1 MKHVNVALFVPHLGC
16 KQQCSFCNQRT
27 ISGAPAAPTADD
39 VRRACEIAIKSGKT
53 DSASS
58 EIAFFGGSFT
68 AIKRDYMLS
77 LLTAAKPY
85 IDEGFFHGI
94 RISTRPDCVGDE
106 VLETLKAYRVTSVE
120 LGAQSMSDEV
130 LLKNRRG
137 HTADDVREASKRIKA
152 HGFSLGLQMMT
163 GLFGSSDEL
172 DLATGRELASLCPDT
187 TRIYPTVVLEN
198 TELAKKMRE
207 GEYIP
212 QTLDVAV
219 KLCAKLLLLFYEKNI
234 PVIRLG
240 LHSGGGVEEGY
251 LAGAYHPA
259 FRELCEG
266 EIYLQ
271 KMLAAFENLPRNR
284 AYEVLVPAR
293 SISKAKGQGK
303 RNEKALRNQS
313 IQCKIKG
320 NEFLK
325 DYEILIKELEDDFKV
340 TGNAGV

>member
-16 KQQCSFCNQRT
+16 KQQCSFCNQKT
-27 ISGAPAAPTADD
+27 ISGAQEAPAADD

-53 DSASS
+53 DPASS

-85 IDEGFFHGI
+85 IDEGFFRGV
-94 RISTRPDCVGDE
+94 RISTRPDCVPDE
-106 VLETLKAYRVTSVE
+106 VLEILKAYGVTSIE

-130 LLKNRRG
+130 LRLNRRG
-137 HTADDVREASKRIKA
+137 H
-152 HGFSLGLQMMT
+152 
-163 GLFGSSDEL
+163 L
-172 DLATGRELASLCPDT
+172 DLATGRKLAALCPDT
-187 TRIYPTVVLEN
+187 MRIYPTVVLEN
-198 TELAKKMRE
+198 TELAKKMRQ

-212 QTLDVAV
+212 QTLDDAV
-219 KLCAKLLLLFYEKNI
+219 KLCAKLLLLFHERNI

-271 KMLAAFENLPRNR
+271 KMLAAFEKLPRNR
-284 AYEVLVPAR
+284 AYEVEVPAR
-293 SISKAKGQGK
+293 SLSKAKGQGK